1 MTLHAVLQY
10 PRTEYIAR
18 LLLEWPLIILP
29 SEYTWYDTVLHD
41 IIEQYSDRSQNSRLL
56 DTHEQEL
63 MNRHTEECLSVRL
76 VYPSCIKSHFQNSPY
91 MDITHVNLIFEVTT
105 MDSQELGC
113 MRNPEWLEQPNKQ
126 KLGGN

>member
-1 MTLHAVLQY
+1 MTLRAVLQY

-18 LLLEWPLIILP
+18 LLLEWPLIVLP
-29 SEYTWYDTVLHD
+29 SGHDTVLHD

-63 MNRHTEECLSVRL
+63 MNRHMEECLSVRL

-91 MDITHVNLIFEVTT
+91 MDINLLMLISFEVTT
-105 MDSQELGC
+105 LKSSGV
-113 MRNPEWLEQPNKQ
+113 
-126 KLGGN
+126 